1 MCMKFRWHH
10 RNPFGVGLQGLVQ
23 GLVRLCSLPGP
34 TGPTLIQGPTQTV
47 NIVIFAIFGLGCGEI
62 AQEAFFVLTASTPKI
77 RLGAAH
83 TTAHIRRI
91 ASDALSRQFNDLF
104 VCTEAEFKVDEL
116 VAYSTIIGIEHQ
128 GTQEGL
134 PGTRWL
140 QFALDGGKGHEIVL
154 TCFPTHLKDAQEV
167 SLRFRV
173 MSKRLLAL
181 RQKHKLCDI
190 IGHETS
196 P

>member
-1 MCMKFRWHH
+1 MRMKFGRHH
-10 RNPFGVGLQGLVQ
+10 RDPLGIGLQGLVQ
-23 GLVRLCSLPGP
+23 EPVRLCGLSGP
-34 TGPTLIQGPTQTV
+34 TGSTLIQSPTQTV
-47 NIVIFAIFGLGCGEI
+47 NIVIFAVFDLGCGEI

-154 TCFPTHLKDAQEV
+154 PCFPTHLKDAQEA
-167 SLRFRV
+167 SLRLRV
-173 MSKRLLAL
+173 MSKRLLTL
-181 RQKHKLCDI
+181 GQEHKL
-190 IGHETS
+190 
-196 P
+196 